1 MNLRIVFAGLL
12 SLAVAVSCSNG
23 GAETHE
29 HSHEHEPHDHAAEKH
44 DHEHGEKGTE
54 AHGAD
59 EIVLTAEKA
68 RAAGVKVETVSP
80 GDFHAVIRT
89 SGKITDAQRGGESV
103 VVASVAGVVSF
114 AGPLTE
120 GAAVSAGEP
129 LIYLS
134 SAHLQDGDPVRRAY
148 IAYDAARTDY
158 ERARRLLEDTIVSEK
173 EFNAIESAY
182 ADARLAFESVDA
194 DASGAAAV
202 SSPIG
207 GYVKAA
213 LVKDGDYVTA
223 GQPLLSVTQNRRLYL
238 RADVP
243 VRYHGSLA
251 AVSSATF
258 RPSYADS
265 TFALGECGGRL
276 VAVGRGTG
284 ATPGYIP
291 VTFEFDN
298 GPAFVSGAYADVWL
312 ATARRSGVLT
322 LPVGALTEEQGAF
335 FVYVQADSTCY
346 VKREVRLG
354 ETDGRRV
361 EVKSGLK
368 AGERV
373 VTRGAIRVRLASA
386 ANVIPAHT
394 HNH

>member
-1 MNLRIVFAGLL
+1 MAAALPLLASCGGGHADAHAG
-12 SLAVAVSCSNG
+12 
-23 GAETHE
+23 EE
-29 HSHEHEPHDHAAEKH
+29 AAE
-44 DHEHGEKGTE
+44 ESAGHGG
-54 AHGAD
+54 
-59 EIVLTAEKA
+59 EIVISGEEA
-68 RAAGVKVETVSP
+68 RRAGIAVETVRP
-80 GDFHAVIRT
+80 GEFHGVVAVG
-89 SGKITDAQRGGESV
+89 GKILEAQGDERTIVSPADGV
-103 VVASVAGVVSF
+103 VTLSASVA
-114 AGPLTE
+114 E
-120 GAAVSAGEP
+120 GARVGAGRTLATVSASRVQGG
-129 LIYLS
+129 
-134 SAHLQDGDPVRRAY
+134 SAWQRAKV
-148 IAYDAARTDY
+148 AYEAARRDY
-158 ERARRLLEDTIVSEK
+158 ERAKKLVADKIVAEK

-243 VRYHGSLA
+243 VRYYGSLA